1 MLQRLRNSYYLEYA
15 FPARCKRMSATR
27 ITLIEDEE
35 DIRHLILY
43 NLQKDGYDADGFE
56 SGEEGLTEIRKKH
69 PDLVLLDLMLPGI
82 DGMEVCR
89 RLKQNPDTRDIPVII
104 ISAKGDESDIVA
116 GLELG
121 ADDYLAKPFSPK
133 ILLARIRTVLRRFS
147 QPLPDETTSVHID
160 GLLLEPRK
168 FAVTLEGKPLGL
180 TAGEY
185 RLLHFLASHRGWV
198 FTRYQIVDAIRGEG
212 YVVTERA
219 IDVQVAGL
227 RKKLGGYG
235 HYIETVRGVGY
246 RFRDI

>member
-1 MLQRLRNSYYLEYA
+1 M
-15 FPARCKRMSATR
+15 PASR

-35 DIRHLILY
+35 DIRLLVLY
-43 NLQKDGYDADGFE
+43 NLQKDGYVAAGFE
-56 SGEEGLTEIRKKH
+56 SGEEGLAEIRKQR

-89 RLKQNPDTRDIPVII
+89 RLKQDPDTKDIPVII

-133 ILLARIRTVLRRFS
+133 ILLARIRTVLRRFT

-168 FAVTLEGKPLGL
+168 FSAMLEGKPLGL

-227 RKKLGGYG
+227 RKKLGDYG
-235 HYIETVRGVGY
+235 NYIETVRGVGY
-246 RFRDI
+246 RFRDV

>member
-1 MLQRLRNSYYLEYA
+1 MTAS
-15 FPARCKRMSATR
+15 R

-35 DIRHLILY
+35 DIRHLVLY
-43 NLQKDGYDADGFE
+43 NLQKDGYDANGYE

-89 RLKQNPDTRDIPVII
+89 RLKQDADTKDIPVII

-168 FAVTLEGKPLGL
+168 FAASLEGKPLGL

-227 RKKLGGYG
+227 RKKLGDYG
-235 HYIETVRGVGY
+235 NYIETVRGVGY
-246 RFRDI
+246 RFRDA

>member
-1 MLQRLRNSYYLEYA
+1 MTAS
-15 FPARCKRMSATR
+15 R

-35 DIRHLILY
+35 DIRHLVLY
-43 NLQKDGYDADGFE
+43 NLRKEGYDAAGFE
-56 SGEEGLTEIRKKH
+56 SGEEGLADIRKRP

-89 RLKQNPDTRDIPVII
+89 RLKRDPEKRDIPVII

-147 QPLPDETTSVHID
+147 QPVTDENTAVSID
-160 GLLLEPRK
+160 GMLLDPRK
-168 FAVTLEGKPLGL
+168 FNATLDGRPLAL
-180 TAGEY
+180 TAGEF

-227 RKKLGGYG
+227 RKKLGSYSN
-235 HYIETVRGVGY
+235 YVETVRGVGY
-246 RFRDI
+246 RFRDA

>member
-1 MLQRLRNSYYLEYA
+1 M
-15 FPARCKRMSATR
+15 PASR

-35 DIRHLILY
+35 DIRHLVLY

-56 SGEEGLTEIRKKH
+56 SGEEGLTEIRKRH

-147 QPLPDETTSVHID
+147 QPQPDENTSVHID
-160 GLLLEPRK
+160 GLILEPHK
-168 FAVTLEGKPLGL
+168 FTSTLEGKPLEL

-235 HYIETVRGVGY
+235 NYIETVRGVGY
-246 RFRDI
+246 RFRDV

>member
-1 MLQRLRNSYYLEYA
+1 M
-15 FPARCKRMSATR
+15 PASR

-35 DIRHLILY
+35 DIRHLVLY
-43 NLQKDGYDADGFE
+43 NLQKDGYKAYGFE
-56 SGEEGLTEIRKKH
+56 SGEEGLAEIRKKH

-89 RLKQNPDTRDIPVII
+89 RLKQDPETRDIPVII

-147 QPLPDETTSVHID
+147 QPLPDENTLVHID
-160 GLLLEPRK
+160 GLLLEPHK
-168 FAVTLEGKPLGL
+168 FSATLEGTSLGL

-227 RKKLGGYG
+227 RKKLGDYG
-235 HYIETVRGVGY
+235 NYIETVRGVGY
-246 RFRDI
+246 RFRDV

>member
-1 MLQRLRNSYYLEYA
+1 M
-15 FPARCKRMSATR
+15 PASR

-35 DIRHLILY
+35 DIRHLVLY
-43 NLQKDGYDADGFE
+43 NLQKDGYVANGFE
-56 SGEEGLTEIRKKH
+56 SGEEGLADIRKTR

-89 RLKQNPDTRDIPVII
+89 RLKQDPETKDIPVII
-104 ISAKGDESDIVA
+104 ISAKGDETDIVA

-133 ILLARIRTVLRRFS
+133 ILLARIRTVLRRTN
-147 QPLPDETTSVHID
+147 QPLPDETSSIHID

-168 FAVTLEGKPLGL
+168 FSATLEGKPLGL

-185 RLLHFLASHRGWV
+185 RLLHFLAGHRGWV

-227 RKKLGGYG
+227 RKKLGDYG
-235 HYIETVRGVGY
+235 NYIETVRGVGY
-246 RFRDI
+246 RFRDA

>member
-1 MLQRLRNSYYLEYA
+1 M
-15 FPARCKRMSATR
+15 T
-27 ITLIEDEE
+27 
-35 DIRHLILY
+35 
-43 NLQKDGYDADGFE
+43 
-56 SGEEGLTEIRKKH
+56 
-69 PDLVLLDLMLPGI
+69 
-82 DGMEVCR
+82 
-89 RLKQNPDTRDIPVII
+89 
-104 ISAKGDESDIVA
+104 
-116 GLELG
+116 
-121 ADDYLAKPFSPK
+121 
-133 ILLARIRTVLRRFS
+133 
-147 QPLPDETTSVHID
+147 

-246 RFRDI
+246 RFRDV

>member
-1 MLQRLRNSYYLEYA
+1 M
-15 FPARCKRMSATR
+15 PASR
-27 ITLIEDEE
+27 IVLIEDEE
-35 DIRHLILY
+35 DIRHLVLY
-43 NLQKDGYDADGFE
+43 NLKKDNYEAAAFE
-56 SGEEGLTEIRKKH
+56 SGEEGLAEIRKKH

-89 RLKQNPDTRDIPVII
+89 RLKQDPETKDIPVII

-133 ILLARIRTVLRRFS
+133 ILLARIRTVLRRFN
-147 QPLPDETTSVHID
+147 QPLPDENTSIHID
-160 GLLLEPRK
+160 GMLLEPRK
-168 FAVTLEGKPLGL
+168 FAASLEDKPLGL

-185 RLLHFLASHRGWV
+185 RLLHFLAAHRGWV

-227 RKKLGGYG
+227 RKKLGDYG
-235 HYIETVRGVGY
+235 NYIETVRGVGY
-246 RFRDI
+246 RFRDA

>member
-1 MLQRLRNSYYLEYA
+1 M
-15 FPARCKRMSATR
+15 PASR

-35 DIRHLILY
+35 DIRHLVLY
-43 NLQKDGYDADGFE
+43 NLRKEGYEADGFE
-56 SGEEGLTEIRKKH
+56 SGEEGLADIRKKST
-69 PDLVLLDLMLPGI
+69 DLVLLDLMLPGI

-89 RLKQNPDTRDIPVII
+89 RLKQDPDTRDIPVII

-116 GLELG
+116 GLEIG

-133 ILLARIRTVLRRFS
+133 ILLARIRTVLRRSS
-147 QPLPDETTSVHID
+147 QPAPDENSSVLID
-160 GLLLEPRK
+160 GMHLDPRK
-168 FAVTLEGKPLGL
+168 FAATLNGKPLGL
-180 TAGEY
+180 TAGEF

-227 RKKLGGYG
+227 RKKLGSYSN
-235 HYIETVRGVGY
+235 YVETVRGVGY
-246 RFRDI
+246 RFRDA

>member
-1 MLQRLRNSYYLEYA
+1 M
-15 FPARCKRMSATR
+15 PATR

-35 DIRHLILY
+35 DIRHLVLY
-43 NLQKDGYDADGFE
+43 NLKKEGYSAEGFE
-56 SGEEGLTEIRKKH
+56 SGEEGLANIRKTP
-69 PDLVLLDLMLPGI
+69 PDMVLLDLMLPGI

-89 RLKQNPDTRDIPVII
+89 RLKQDPDTKEIPVII

-133 ILLARIRTVLRRFS
+133 ILLARIRTVLRRIS
-147 QPLPDETTSVHID
+147 QPVADEGASVHID
-160 GLLLEPRK
+160 GMHLDPRK
-168 FAVTLEGKPLGL
+168 FTASIDGRPLGL

-219 IDVQVAGL
+219 IDVQIAGL
-227 RKKLGGYG
+227 RKKLGDYSN
-235 HYIETVRGVGY
+235 YIETVRGVGY
-246 RFRDI
+246 RFRDA